1 MSSIR
6 ARFFAGVVPC
16 VLLFAC
22 GDTTSPPPADGSGQT
37 AGVAGMMTA
46 GGTGGSSGGAGTG
59 GLSAGTSGAGGPSA
73 GAAGTSGV
81 SAGGAGAGGATAGAS
96 GAGANGGAGAS
107 GSAGAAVGGSS
118 GAGAGGDAGA
128 GASGGGAGG
137 AAGGDAGSGGAGT
150 SGASG
155 SAGQAGSGGSAGS
168 GYDPCPEDE
177 PCRIMPFGDSITE
190 GYPVNGGYRVPLF
203 RLARAAGRSLTFV
216 GSANNNGPTM
226 VDGVTFPRDHEGHGG
241 FTIED
246 VPARGAN
253 GIADFVEP
261 SMQAYSPHIIT
272 LMIGTNDLN
281 GNIEV
286 GTAPQ
291 RLGALLDDIYE
302 QDPDVLVILAQIVPT
317 RTDGTNQT
325 VQNYNA
331 AMPDLVSSRAEA
343 GRHIVLLDMY
353 EAFTRDADYK
363 TALLGD
369 NLHPNEAGYARM
381 AETWYD
387 ELEKYLH

>member
-1 MSSIR
+1 
-6 ARFFAGVVPC
+6 
-16 VLLFAC
+16 
-22 GDTTSPPPADGSGQT
+22 
-37 AGVAGMMTA
+37 
-46 GGTGGSSGGAGTG
+46 
-59 GLSAGTSGAGGPSA
+59 
-73 GAAGTSGV
+73 
-81 SAGGAGAGGATAGAS
+81 
-96 GAGANGGAGAS
+96 
-107 GSAGAAVGGSS
+107 
-118 GAGAGGDAGA
+118 
-128 GASGGGAGG
+128 
-137 AAGGDAGSGGAGT
+137 
-150 SGASG
+150 
-155 SAGQAGSGGSAGS
+155 
-168 GYDPCPEDE
+168 
-177 PCRIMPFGDSITE
+177 MPFGDSITE
-190 GYPVNGGYRVPLF
+190 GFPVNGGYRVPLF

-246 VPARGAN
+246 VPSRGAN

>member
-1 MSSIR
+1 
-6 ARFFAGVVPC
+6 
-16 VLLFAC
+16 
-22 GDTTSPPPADGSGQT
+22 
-37 AGVAGMMTA
+37 MTA
-46 GGTGGSSGGAGTG
+46 GGTGGASGGAGTG
-59 GLSAGTSGAGGPSA
+59 GASAGVSGAGGASAGTAGTSG
-73 GAAGTSGV
+73 T
-81 SAGGAGAGGATAGAS
+81 SAGGAGAGGANAGTS

-107 GSAGAAVGGSS
+107 GSSGAAGGGSS
-118 GAGAGGDAGA
+118 GAGGDAGA
-128 GASGGGAGG
+128 GAGGVSGG
-137 AAGGDAGSGGAGT
+137 AAGGGGAGSGGAGT

-155 SAGQAGSGGSAGS
+155 NAGQAGNGGSAGS
-168 GYDPCPEDE
+168 GYDPCPSDE

-331 AMPDLVSSRAEA
+331 AMPDLVSARAEA

-381 AETWYD
+381 AETWYE